1 VQRLRDV
8 ILKNYERNINTSVA
22 KLADGTLLTSSSL
35 LDLNHHMGISLV
47 VRVEDQRIIDAYA
60 FMNRAPFKICR
71 ETIDT
76 VLNLKGLRVERGIMK
91 KIEQAV
97 GTSRGCSH
105 LLELGKEAVVL
116 TANVLIGLRIGQEEW
131 VHRELSDEEFI
142 ETAIPYLRNTCR
154 PFREK
159 KPGKRG

>member
-47 VRVEDQRIIDAYA
+47 IRIEDKQIIDAYA

-71 ETIDT
+71 DT
-76 VLNLKGLRVERGIMK
+76 VETVLGLKGLTIERGIMK
-91 KIEQAV
+91 KIEKGV
-97 GTSRGCSH
+97 GTSGGCSH
-105 LLELGKEAVVL
+105 LLELAKEAVVL
-116 TANVLIGLRIGQEEW
+116 SANVLIGLQIGQEEW

-142 ETAIPYLRNTCR
+142 GTAMPYLRNTCR

-159 KPGKRG
+159 KPGKT